1 MDHFSLPDNID
12 KILSSE
18 TVTKIY
24 KDAASKPVKEIS
36 KIGVDVVKTA
46 RLFLAP
52 FQLAAAFQDRFE
64 RFLCEKVIKRV
75 PEQRYVQPPPELV
88 GPAVQ
93 HMRYLDYE
101 NPLWEMFEELLIC
114 SIDKQSLPKAHPAF
128 THIIAQ
134 LSRAEA
140 VILYRLR
147 GEEFHVVDTLEYIQQ
162 ENRFVNRKI
171 ESSDIPTQGL
181 YLPDQLELYYSH
193 LESLNLVTWPV
204 YKQDPILNEQKRQTG
219 LRRFSKMNLTDFGKL
234 FVSACVPEEG
244 FRELRQ

>member
-1 MDHFSLPDNID
+1 MESLPDNID

-18 TVTKIY
+18 TVLNLY
-24 KDAASKPVKEIS
+24 KDAAAKPAKEIS
-36 KIGVDVVKTA
+36 KIGVDLVKTA

-64 RFLCEKVIKRV
+64 RFIHEKVIRRV

-114 SIDKQSLPKAHPAF
+114 SIDKQSLSKAHPAF

-134 LSRAEA
+134 LSRDEA
-140 VILYRLR
+140 LILYRLR
-147 GEEFHVVDTLEYIQQ
+147 GKEFHVVDTLDYIEQ
-162 ENRFVNRKI
+162 ENRFENRKI
-171 ESSDIPTQGL
+171 ESSDIPTEGM
-181 YLPDQLELYYSH
+181 YMPDQLELYYSH
-193 LESLNLVTWPV
+193 LESLNLAIWPV
-204 YKQDPILNEQKRQTG
+204 YKQEGILNEQKKQTG
-219 LRRFSKMNLTDFGKL
+219 LRRFSIMHLTEFGQL

-244 FRELRQ
+244 FRELHQ